1 MDFERIRK
9 TILKAT
15 GIYERALNVGEIPF
29 YEECF
34 NLIKREDGKWEV
46 FYGEHGYKSNLKEY
60 DTEEEASRALMQR
73 IKGKRLP
80 RQKGSLHFFDRWKRR
95 RQDTKNK
102 GTE

>member
-1 MDFERIRK
+1 MDYEHIRK
-9 TILKAT
+9 KILKAT
-15 GIYERALNVGEIPF
+15 GIYKKALNVGETPF
-29 YEECF
+29 YEESF
-34 NLIKREDGKWEV
+34 NLIKREDGEWEV
-46 FYGEHGYKSNLKEY
+46 FYGERGHKTNLEVY
-60 DTEEEASRALMQR
+60 DTEEEASRALIQR